1 MLEGGGQPTY
11 GKFHRF
17 RLFFFES
24 FPKVVGSLYHENEE
38 NFFPTV
44 LRLITCP
51 NEQKECCLVLVSK
64 WKTFVAKLYWTII
77 YKI

>member
-11 GKFHRF
+11 GKFHKF
-17 RLFFFES
+17 RLFFES